1 MTRYP
6 TEDRDESQPLQSR
19 FKQLRGDLNGRGL
32 KIGIVV
38 SRFNIKITRRLL
50 EGAEDALQDAGVA
63 AEMVTTVSVPGAFE
77 IPGAAKQ
84 LACRNKVDAIVCLG
98 AVVRGQTEHFT
109 YVSKAVQ
116 EGVLAVSLETG
127 VPITFGVLTTDD
139 FDQAMARTGGELGH
153 KGYEAA
159 QDAVEMANTY
169 RLID

>member
-1 MTRYP
+1 MRYRS
-6 TEDRDESQPLQSR
+6 EDRDEAEPLRSK
-19 FKQLRGDLNGRGL
+19 FKLIRGDLNGRGL

-38 SRFNIKITRRLL
+38 SRFNQRITQRLL
-50 EGAEDALQDAGVA
+50 EGAEHALEEAGVSA
-63 AEMVTTVSVPGAFE
+63 DTVTTVSVPGAFE
-77 IPGAAKQ
+77 IPGAAKR
-84 LACRNKVDAIVCLG
+84 LACRSKVDAIVCLG

-139 FDQAMARTGGELGH
+139 FEQAMARTGGDLGH